1 MSRKREKKV
10 VYSLA
15 ISRGESRT
23 DNNTVVCFLE
33 KLQTRN
39 FPNKRDNINQFVES
53 DLKTEMKLRCRQIGR
68 EIKLQQ
74 LYSACISHETVA
86 GESGLFFVAIYANER
101 SKTYRIEL
109 N

>member
-1 MSRKREKKV
+1 MESNNESDVTQNKKKV

-23 DNNTVVCFLE
+23 DNTVVCFLE

-74 LYSACISHETVA
+74 L
-86 GESGLFFVAIYANER
+86 
-101 SKTYRIEL
+101 
-109 N
+109 